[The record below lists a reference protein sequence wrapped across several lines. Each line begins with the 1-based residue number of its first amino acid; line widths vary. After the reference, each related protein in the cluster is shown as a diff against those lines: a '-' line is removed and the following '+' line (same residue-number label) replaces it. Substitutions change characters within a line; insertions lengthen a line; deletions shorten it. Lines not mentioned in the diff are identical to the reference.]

1 MACFRRDL
9 GALLHRPH
17 GDRCRNRRSRRG
29 ALRRPC
35 RAESDGARKRW
46 SCACGSTGAGEGA
59 CWSPTRPRDGTR
71 SGASIADAVAR
82 PGEES
87 AGAFEYRDKGG
98 LVVTADPE
106 KADDLHE
113 VARDLRDAGVRVDV
127 VPDPTEVEPPTFVL
141 AVGYGF
147 TAQPELAQ
155 TLRRRLT
162 SGRRHCGR
170 GGVGDPTHLDPGRV
184 RGRRNHGSGRRGP
197 RRDRRSYGGACG
209 GRCASVRTLVDSQD
223 GGRRFANGLA
233 RAFAVHDGWM
243 TWLTD
248 DTVVCR

>member
-1 MACFRRDL
+1 M
-9 GALLHRPH
+9 
-17 GDRCRNRRSRRG
+17 
-29 ALRRPC
+29 
-35 RAESDGARKRW
+35 
-46 SCACGSTGAGEGA
+46 
-59 CWSPTRPRDGTR
+59 
-71 SGASIADAVAR
+71 AR

-162 SGRRHCGR
+162 SAADGTAAVAVSATQRTSIPGVSAA
-170 GGVGDPTHLDPGRV
+170 GETTGVGGAALAETEGRMAGHAV
-184 RGRRNHGSGRRGP
+184 AGARPSGRLLT
-197 RRDRRSYGGACG
+197 
-209 GRCASVRTLVDSQD
+209 VRTAAAVLPTVLPGPSPFTMD
-223 GGRRFANGLA
+223 G
-233 RAFAVHDGWM
+233 
-243 TWLTD
+243 
-248 DTVVCR
+248 